1 MNASSYF
8 LQYIYA
14 MKKNIA
20 DFTDKTINEIKLIV
34 PKPYWAV
41 EEYISLFCQKIYYRI
56 KVGSKYFLSKQHP
69 LFNMA
74 NLAK

>member
-1 MNASSYF
+1 
-8 LQYIYA
+8 
-14 MKKNIA
+14 MKRIIA
-20 DFTDKTINEIKLIV
+20 EFSDKTINEIKLIV

-41 EEYISLFCQKIYYRI
+41 EENVSFILSKDILQYEGRFKI
-56 KVGSKYFLSKQHP
+56 FLSKQHP